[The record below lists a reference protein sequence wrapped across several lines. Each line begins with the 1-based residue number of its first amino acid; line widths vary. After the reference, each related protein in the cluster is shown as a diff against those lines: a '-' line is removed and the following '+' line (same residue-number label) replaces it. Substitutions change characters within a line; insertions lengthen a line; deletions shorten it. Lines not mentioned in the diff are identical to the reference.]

1 MSASIRSI
9 DAGYQ
14 SSPRV
19 KWYEVLPFLVAG
31 AVFFALP
38 DYLALGSRVLIFVLF
53 ALSLDLVVGFAGIVT
68 LGHAAFFG
76 AGAYVAGFIGAYTP
90 VTDPILQTL
99 GGAFAAGLVG
109 LATGAI
115 VLRTQGLAR
124 IMLTLAFAAILLELA
139 NKFSRFTGGTDGLS
153 GITVSP
159 LLGRFEF
166 DLYGETGYVYCLAAV
181 FVGWVIVRRLVYSP
195 FGLSLTGIRDNPA
208 RMHALGTPVYGRLL
222 AVYTI
227 SAALAGAAG
236 ALLAEINQLVGLD
249 VLSFEVSGE
258 VLVMLILGGVGRIYG
273 GFLGPAIFLV
283 LQDTL
288 AKQFP
293 EFWYLG
299 VGIVLIAVVWFAPEG
314 IAGLIARLAR
324 RIGGSR
330 P

>member
-9 DAGYQ
+9 EAGYQ
-14 SSPRV
+14 SSTWV
-19 KWYEVLPFLVAG
+19 KWYEVLPFLAAG
-31 AVFFALP
+31 GVFFALP

-76 AGAYVAGFIGAYTP
+76 AGAYAAGFIGAYTP

-99 GGAFAAGLVG
+99 GGALAAGLVG
-109 LATGAI
+109 LATGAV
-115 VLRTQGLAR
+115 VLRTEGLAR
-124 IMLTLAFAAILLELA
+124 IMLTLAFAAILLEVA
-139 NKFSRFTGGTDGLS
+139 NKFSGFTGGTDGLS

-166 DLYGETGYVYCLAAV
+166 DLYGQTGYLYCLAAV
-181 FVGWVIVRRLVYSP
+181 FFGWVIVRRLVYSP
-195 FGLSLTGIRDNPA
+195 FGLSLTGIRDNAA
-208 RMHALGTPVYGRLL
+208 RMHALGAPVYGRLL

-227 SAALAGAAG
+227 SAVLAGAAG

-249 VLSFEVSGE
+249 VLSFSVSGE

-273 GFLGPAIFLV
+273 AFLGPAIFLV
-283 LQDTL
+283 LQDAL

-299 VGIVLIAVVWFAPEG
+299 VGVVLIVVVWFAPEG

-324 RIGGSR
+324 GIGGSR
-330 P
+330 A